1 MSNFLGLDLS
11 LAATGFYLIFDDKYM
26 AFEINTKPSDFD
38 TDIERADYIANCII
52 NNIKGIKID
61 MIAIEDYFSGQQ
73 PQSVIKLAILGT
85 MVRSRLLENGY
96 SFMTFAPTQIKK
108 FETGSG
114 IAPKD
119 NMLKSVFKKHDFDT
133 NSNNVADACA
143 IAYLGKGYYEWI
155 NGKKDFLKYEVE
167 VLKKVVKERK
177 ITKPYIIN
185 LKEKVK
191 TKEMNNK

>member
-11 LAATGFYLIFDDKYM
+11 LSATGFYLISDDKYM
-26 AFEINTKPSDFD
+26 AFEINTKPADFD
-38 TDIERADYIANCII
+38 TDMERADHIAKCII
-52 NNIKGIKID
+52 NNIKGMKMD

-85 MVRSRLLENGY
+85 MVRNRLLEEGY

-114 IAPKD
+114 TSPKD
-119 NMLKSVFKKHDFDT
+119 NMLKSVFKKHNFDT
-133 NSNNVADACA
+133 YSNNVADACA

-177 ITKPYIIN
+177 ITKPYNIN

-191 TKEMNNK
+191 TKEIINK